1 MDNDDDFTFC
11 QAGLPV
17 EKNGP
22 EAEILASD
30 IGGII
35 ITDGFSNGTNSSQGG
50 GVWRDSLPSDADS
63 KDERTVGSL
72 SFNVIDASA
81 RGESSGVP
89 RQVASGNAGT
99 SAVKFDEKKVS
110 ARKPV
115 ARSKVPF
122 EKGFSQMD
130 WLKLTRTHPDLA
142 GLKGQSNKRLIS
154 MDEVKQHQTE
164 GSMWTVLKGRV
175 YNLSPYLNFH
185 PGGADILMK
194 AVGKDCTSLFTQ
206 SLEKSIS
213 LVYADVY
220 LNEDV
225 LHDCAFRDKY
235 HAWVNAEFLLE
246 KCLVGTLDVGQ

>member
-22 EAEILASD
+22 EAESLASD
-30 IGGII
+30 IRGII

-50 GVWRDSLPSDADS
+50 GGGGVWRDSLPSDADS
-63 KDERTVGSL
+63 KNERTIGSQWFEVRFRL
-72 SFNVIDASA
+72 
-81 RGESSGVP
+81 
-89 RQVASGNAGT
+89 
-99 SAVKFDEKKVS
+99 
-110 ARKPV
+110 RKGL
-115 ARSKVPF
+115 AKWI
-122 EKGFSQMD
+122 GF
-130 WLKLTRTHPDLA
+130 KLTRTHPDLA

-185 PGGADILMK
+185 PGGVDILMK
-194 AVGKDCTSLFTQ
+194 AVGKDCTSLF
-206 SLEKSIS
+206 
-213 LVYADVY
+213 
-220 LNEDV
+220 N
-225 LHDCAFRDKY
+225 KY

-246 KCLVGTLDVGQ
+246 KCLVGTLDVAKLTRFESQ